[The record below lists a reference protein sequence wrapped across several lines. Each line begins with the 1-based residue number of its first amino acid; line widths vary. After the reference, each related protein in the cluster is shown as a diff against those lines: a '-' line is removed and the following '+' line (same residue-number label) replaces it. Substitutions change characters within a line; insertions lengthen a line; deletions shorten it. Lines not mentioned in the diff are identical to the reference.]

1 MSSQNNDEK
10 ISILIFLT
18 LFSSNSF
25 YLQSNFIILYCSKK
39 RENSRFLHKT
49 ENIVEMI
56 NISEF
61 RKSLLQ
67 LMKKLLLHLIAEFK
81 RLGAV
86 IIFADFNR
94 IIISTKKRQYSD
106 ASTYVDYISE
116 HIRNKEMFHCIN
128 IR

>member
-1 MSSQNNDEK
+1 MSSQNNDEQ

-25 YLQSNFIILYCSKK
+25 YLQSLYCSKK

-49 ENIVEMI
+49 ENIVEII